1 MTDLWEVDVTCP
13 DADTAAA
20 IAHACVAERLAACA
34 QVWPGLR
41 SLYRWQGAIAD
52 DPEVA
57 LRLKT
62 TSARFEALAARIRAL
77 HPYEVPAIQAV
88 AVVAATPDFADWV
101 RAETTPTAADPGDG
115 NAPA

>member
-1 MTDLWEVDVTCP
+1 MTDLWEVEVTCP

-20 IAHACVAERLAACA
+20 IARTCVAERLAACA

-41 SLYRWQGAIAD
+41 SLYRWQGAVAD
-52 DPEVA
+52 EPEVA

-62 TSARFEALAARIRAL
+62 TAVRFDALAARIRAL

-88 AVVAATPDFADWV
+88 AVAAATPDFAAWV
-101 RAETTPTAADPGDG
+101 HAETTPGASD
-115 NAPA
+115 